1 MQTVPGMKLSARRF
15 LQVAL
20 AIGLSIAAFGFAL
33 LDVDFGAVQA
43 RVATVAAG
51 VWGTYFAGQ
60 LVVHVVRVVRW
71 GLLVRPL
78 GPVSWREVVGA
89 ASVGFPATF
98 FLPLRLGEFVR
109 PTMTARRIG
118 FTRGLT
124 SVVVERAADGLLNV
138 LLFFLFSAFLPGEL
152 PDAVRQASLGALSF
166 FVLVVLFLAG
176 ALASPGPATQL
187 LGRCLGWL
195 GPKVRA
201 KGLGLWGQFLSGL
214 VPLRHP
220 GRTAGFVGLTGLYW
234 LANGYVTWILVQA
247 IAGEVGWT
255 AGPFVVAVTTFAIML
270 PAGPAFAG
278 TFELGFA
285 LGLAPFGIEPSA
297 AAAAA
302 LVAHAVQVLAMT
314 VIGGAGLLAAGA
326 GGLAGLS
333 RASTPE
339 R

>member
-1 MQTVPGMKLSARRF
+1 MKMSGRRI
-15 LQVAL
+15 LQVLL
-20 AIGLSIAAFGFAL
+20 AIGLSVFAFAVAL
-33 LDVDFGAVQA
+33 RDVDFGDVQQ
-43 RVATVAAG
+43 RVATVAVG

-60 LVVHVVRVVRW
+60 LVVHVIRVVRW

-78 GPVSWREVVGA
+78 GPVSWREVTGA

-152 PDAVRQASLGALSF
+152 PDTVRRASLGALSF
-166 FVLVVLFLAG
+166 FVVVMLFLAG
-176 ALASPGPATQL
+176 SMISPGPATRL
-187 LGRCLGWL
+187 LGRVLGWL
-195 GPKVRA
+195 GPSVRA

-220 GRTAGFVGLTGLYW
+220 VRTVGFLVLTGLYW
-234 LANGYVTWILVQA
+234 LANGYVTWVLVQA
-247 IAGEVGWT
+247 VAGEVGWM

-285 LGLAPFGIEPSA
+285 LGLAPFGIEPTA

-302 LVAHAVQVLAMT
+302 IVAHAVQVLTMT
-314 VIGGAGLLAAGA
+314 VIGGAGLLVAGA
-326 GGLAGLS
+326 GGLAGLT
-333 RASTPE
+333 RASTNQS
-339 R
+339 